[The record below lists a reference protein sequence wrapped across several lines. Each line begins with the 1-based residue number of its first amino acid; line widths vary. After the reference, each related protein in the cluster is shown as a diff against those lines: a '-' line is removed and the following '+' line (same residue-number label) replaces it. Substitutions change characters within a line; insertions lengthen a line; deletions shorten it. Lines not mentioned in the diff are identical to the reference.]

1 MGIDGV
7 SAVTST
13 YAAYGT
19 QAADSKKTETD
30 KQESAKAASEG
41 AVYEKASDSSGTKKA
56 TYSVNKMSQEDRAAL
71 VEQLKADQANRQSQL
86 VDIVNQ
92 MLSKQSNTYGKAT
105 FGEANDD
112 FWKTLA
118 KGDFTVDEAT
128 KKQAQE
134 DISEDGYWGVKQT
147 AQRMFDFASALAGD
161 DEEQMKKM
169 QNAIGKAFKQSEKV
183 WGGKLPDISY
193 QTQDKVNQMFE
204 DYYKSK
210 DSVTETSVD
219 VS

>member
-1 MGIDGV
+1 MGVEGI
-7 SAVTST
+7 STLTST
-13 YAAYGT
+13 YAANGT
-19 QAADSKKTETD
+19 QAAENKKTETE
-30 KQESAKAASEG
+30 KQESSKAVSDG
-41 AVYEKASDSSGTKKA
+41 AVYEKTSDSSAKKA
-56 TYSVNKMSQEDRAAL
+56 TYSVNKMSQEDRSAL
-71 VEQLKADQANRQSQL
+71 VQQLKAEQANRQSQL

-92 MLSKQSNTYGKAT
+92 MLNKQSNTYGKAT
-105 FGEANDD
+105 FGSADDD

-118 KGDFTVDEAT
+118 KGDFTVDEET

-169 QNAIGKAFKQSEKV
+169 QDAIGKAFKQSEKT
-183 WGGKLPDISY
+183 WGRNLPDISY
-193 QTQDKVNQMFE
+193 QTQDKVNEMFDE
-204 DYYKSK
+204 YYKSK
-210 DSVTETSVD
+210 DSVTEKTAE